1 MNIASNTKRSGR
13 AVRRAD
19 RIRHH
24 VNYLPE
30 LDRGIPY
37 LDLMTPE
44 QVERI
49 HDASMNILETKGIV
63 FRDDEALDMW
73 RAAGAK
79 VVNETVYLDRAH
91 LMQLI

>member
-63 FRDDEALDMW
+63 PLFSGGAANLDGYRALFGKFYGISD
-73 RAAGAK
+73 K
-79 VVNETVYLDRAH
+79 VE
-91 LMQLI
+91 

>member
-49 HDASMNILETKGIV
+49 RMARVSTQDVPVQGCGLIQASALVVRECALHQRRDA
-63 FRDDEALDMW
+63 RCLD
-73 RAAGAK
+73 AG
-79 VVNETVYLDRAH
+79 DG
-91 LMQLI
+91 